1 MEVVAESMAQKEI
14 IRVVKVVLVMLET
27 GVVECMVLKLLMVLD
42 QVAVPAA

>member
-1 MEVVAESMAQKEI
+1 MAESMAQKEI

-27 GVVECMVLKLLMVLD
+27 VVVECMVLKLLMVLD